1 MTTPLSPASES
12 LIATGRRCYVP
23 NYQPREVIL
32 ERGQGSR
39 IWDADGNE
47 YIDLGCGISVNSLGH
62 QHPALVAALREQS
75 GKLWHTSNIYFNEP
89 AVRLAETL
97 VDSTFAQ
104 RVYFCNSGA
113 EANEAAIKLARK
125 FASARGVPA
134 EKRTILTFTGSFH
147 GRTMATVT
155 ATAQPKYHSGFE
167 PLPPG
172 FRYCPFNDLDALDE
186 HLTSDTCAVLVEP
199 IQGEG
204 GVMPAADGFLA
215 ELRRRCDALGALL
228 ILDEIQCGMGRTGK
242 LFAYEWEKHLV
253 PDIVTMAKALGGGLP
268 LGATLVGE
276 KAADTMQFG
285 SHGSTFGGNPV
296 MCAVARAAFHEI
308 NDSGLLDD
316 VIRQG
321 NTLQARLE
329 RTATEIGVI
338 ERVRGRGL
346 MLGATLLP
354 NWRGKAG
361 DIVERCRHHGVLIL
375 QAGPDVLR
383 FLPPLNI
390 NDQDLQHGLDRV
402 EQALRELM

>member
-1 MTTPLSPASES
+1 
-12 LIATGRRCYVP
+12 
-23 NYQPREVIL
+23 
-32 ERGQGSR
+32 
-39 IWDADGNE
+39 
-47 YIDLGCGISVNSLGH
+47 
-62 QHPALVAALREQS
+62 
-75 GKLWHTSNIYFNEP
+75 
-89 AVRLAETL
+89 
-97 VDSTFAQ
+97 
-104 RVYFCNSGA
+104 
-113 EANEAAIKLARK
+113 
-125 FASARGVPA
+125 
-134 EKRTILTFTGSFH
+134 
-147 GRTMATVT
+147 
-155 ATAQPKYHSGFE
+155 
-167 PLPPG
+167 
-172 FRYCPFNDLDALDE
+172 
-186 HLTSDTCAVLVEP
+186 
-199 IQGEG
+199 
-204 GVMPAADGFLA
+204 
-215 ELRRRCDALGALL
+215 
-228 ILDEIQCGMGRTGK
+228 
-242 LFAYEWEKHLV
+242 
-253 PDIVTMAKALGGGLP
+253 
-268 LGATLVGE
+268 
-276 KAADTMQFG
+276 
-285 SHGSTFGGNPV
+285 

>member
-1 MTTPLSPASES
+1 M
-12 LIATGRRCYVP
+12 ATGRRCYVP

-172 FRYCPFNDLDALDE
+172 F
-186 HLTSDTCAVLVEP
+186 
-199 IQGEG
+199 
-204 GVMPAADGFLA
+204 
-215 ELRRRCDALGALL
+215 
-228 ILDEIQCGMGRTGK
+228 
-242 LFAYEWEKHLV
+242 
-253 PDIVTMAKALGGGLP
+253 
-268 LGATLVGE
+268 
-276 KAADTMQFG
+276 
-285 SHGSTFGGNPV
+285 
-296 MCAVARAAFHEI
+296 
-308 NDSGLLDD
+308 
-316 VIRQG
+316 
-321 NTLQARLE
+321 
-329 RTATEIGVI
+329 
-338 ERVRGRGL
+338 
-346 MLGATLLP
+346 LLP
-354 NWRGKAG
+354 
-361 DIVERCRHHGVLIL
+361 
-375 QAGPDVLR
+375 
-383 FLPPLNI
+383 
-390 NDQDLQHGLDRV
+390 
-402 EQALRELM
+402 